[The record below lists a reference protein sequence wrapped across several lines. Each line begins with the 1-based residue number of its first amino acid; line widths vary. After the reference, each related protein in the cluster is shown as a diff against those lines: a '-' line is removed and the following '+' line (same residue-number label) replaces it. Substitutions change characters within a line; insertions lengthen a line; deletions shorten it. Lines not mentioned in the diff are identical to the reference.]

1 MKTMGREAVMINK
14 ETIDLRYVEQIT
26 DSEQVTALGYCMR
39 YAQKHILD
47 GRKDLRLVVDE
58 LEKVIEK
65 GTLAALCESSSSVS
79 CMAMPR
85 RQEIFACFNR
95 YRGLKL

>member
-39 YAQKHILD
+39 YAQKHIMD
-47 GRKDLRLVVDE
+47 GRKDLRQIVDE
-58 LEKVIEK
+58 LEQVIGK
-65 GTLAALCESSSSVS
+65 RDAGSSV
-79 CMAMPR
+79 
-85 RQEIFACFNR
+85 
-95 YRGLKL
+95 

>member
-26 DSEQVTALGYCMR
+26 DSEQVTALGYCVR

-47 GRKDLRLVVDE
+47 GRKDLRQVVDE
-58 LEKVIEK
+58 LEQVIKE
-65 GTLAALCESSSSVS
+65 GSLSALCESTSSIS
-79 CMAMPR
+79 CTAMPR

-95 YRGLKL
+95 YRSLKI

>member
-26 DSEQVTALGYCMR
+26 DSEQVTALGYCVR
-39 YAQKHILD
+39 YAQKHLLD
-47 GRKDLRLVVDE
+47 GRKDLRQIVAE
-58 LEKVIEK
+58 LEQTIEK
-65 GTLAALCESSSSVS
+65 GTLAALCESTSSIS
-79 CMAMPR
+79 CMARPR

-95 YRGLKL
+95 CRNLKI

>member
-1 MKTMGREAVMINK
+1 MKTLSKEGVMINK

-47 GRKDLRLVVDE
+47 GRKDLRQVVEE
-58 LEKVIEK
+58 LERDD
-65 GTLAALCESSSSVS
+65 GQRHALGALREQLQHLLHGD
-79 CMAMPR
+79 A
-85 RQEIFACFNR
+85 QEA
-95 YRGLKL
+95 GDLSPALTATED